1 MEGKY
6 RKTAATVS
14 LVNYHFV
21 FCSRRRRKIFKVAGV
36 EERFRSIVSQVCER
50 NQIEIL
56 ALDCDVDH
64 CHLFV
69 NAPPSMSPAEIMKLV
84 KHESGAVIKE
94 ECFTGATTQVWTR
107 NYFVSTAADISDE
120 TISWY
125 VDTQKTR

>member
-1 MEGKY
+1 M
-6 RKTAATVS
+6 S

-64 CHLFV
+64 CPLFV
-69 NAPPSMSPAEIMKLV
+69 NAPPAMSPAEIMKLV

-94 ECFTGATTQVWTR
+94 E
-107 NYFVSTAADISDE
+107 